1 MHTFTSLH
9 QATNWAIKLNLHNNL
24 EKLLRFAA
32 RYSLTSTL
40 SSPALEAIAV
50 VGTSWAPS
58 LGMIASAIYA
68 LSSSFSSC
76 NIGAKHHFLCKGVS
90 SSSATAAAIVK
101 NDEASPSHES
111 NGSVLHHLLSVGV
124 NRSTLPVARWL
135 SLGLVG
141 SILSSSAHSS
151 TSGGHLTVL
160 KATISQI
167 LVLSAQQSV
176 NSSAIDC
183 DTVVHFLN
191 TLTSL
196 LSSDDDITCLMQ
208 LSNKD
213 SLSHVRSFHLSL
225 CAKSRNEVSSESFKI
240 MTFPEVIQWIWT
252 SSNSDSA
259 AFDGVGMNCLA
270 AATGRLVG
278 RIGIVDRSNKTIGN
292 ILSEETLS
300 VLSECF
306 LPNINGRFML
316 GHIVRAISALSLWNI
331 VHHSEKAKCLVR
343 EILRHRGRGAPAG
356 SPIKHAE
363 KAELCLLSLIAS

>member
-1 MHTFTSLH
+1 
-9 QATNWAIKLNLHNNL
+9 
-24 EKLLRFAA
+24 
-32 RYSLTSTL
+32 
-40 SSPALEAIAV
+40 
-50 VGTSWAPS
+50 
-58 LGMIASAIYA
+58 MIAGAIYA

-76 NIGAKHHFLCKGVS
+76 NVGAKHHFLCKGVAAS
-90 SSSATAAAIVK
+90 VTAAIVK
-101 NDEASPSHES
+101 NDEEASQKSHES
-111 NGSVLHHLLSVGV
+111 NGSILHHLLSVGV

-141 SILSSSAHSS
+141 SILSSSAQS

-176 NSSAIDC
+176 NSSAVDC

-196 LSSDDDITCLMQ
+196 LSSDDDIACLMQ

-213 SLSHVRSFHLSL
+213 SLSHVRNFHLSL
-225 CAKSRNEVSSESFKI
+225 CAKSHTEVSSESFKI

-252 SSNSDSA
+252 SSHSDRA
-259 AFDGVGMNCLA
+259 AFDGATMNCLA

-278 RIGIVDRSNKTIGN
+278 RIGIIDRSNKTIGN

-306 LPNINGRFML
+306 LSNINDRFVL
-316 GHIVRAISALSLWNI
+316 GHIARAVSALSLWNI

-343 EILRHRGRGAPAG
+343 EILRRHRGRGASAG
-356 SPIKHAE
+356 IPIEYAE
-363 KAELCLLSLIAS
+363 KAELCLLSLIAN

>member
-1 MHTFTSLH
+1 
-9 QATNWAIKLNLHNNL
+9 
-24 EKLLRFAA
+24 
-32 RYSLTSTL
+32 
-40 SSPALEAIAV
+40 
-50 VGTSWAPS
+50 
-58 LGMIASAIYA
+58 MIASAIYA

-76 NIGAKHHFLCKGVS
+76 NVGAKLHFLCKGVAAS
-90 SSSATAAAIVK
+90 AAIVK
-101 NDEASPSHES
+101 NDEASQRHES

-141 SILSSSAHSS
+141 SILSSSAHS
-151 TSGGHLTVL
+151 TSGGHQTVL

-191 TLTSL
+191 TLTSI

-213 SLSHVRSFHLSL
+213 SLSHVRSLHLSL
-225 CAKSRNEVSSESFKI
+225 CAKSPTEVSSESFKI
-240 MTFPEVIQWIWT
+240 MTFPEVIQWIWAN
-252 SSNSDSA
+252 SNSDRA
-259 AFDGVGMNCLA
+259 AFDVAGMNCLA

-316 GHIVRAISALSLWNI
+316 GHIARAISALSLWNI

-343 EILRHRGRGAPAG
+343 EILRHRARGAPAG
-356 SPIKHAE
+356 IPIKHAE
-363 KAELCLLSLIAS
+363 KAELCLLSLIAN